1 VHPCGFF
8 LTKSHDMHHAGE
20 TAGAVTTL
28 ISRLLGRCVDET
40 DDKDVRDALATCLG
54 EIGAIDPNR
63 LDKNISSLHFGSD
76 LPGSDD
82 GGHFILSNPP
92 WKTSTENFE
101 FHVLTRH
108 LVNALRSAPSTLDQ
122 VSVKLTPSSFCP
134 PYCIHFSLSSTLRST
149 RSLFR
154 SKSF

>member
-1 VHPCGFF
+1 
-8 LTKSHDMHHAGE
+8 MHHAGE

-63 LDKNISSLHFGSD
+63 LDKDISSLHFGSD

-92 WKTSTENFE
+92 WKTNVTEFQ

-122 VSVKLTPSSFCP
+122 VGVNRLLSLCP
-134 PYCIHFSLSSTLRST
+134 LYGIFISDSHPQHPST
-149 RSLFR
+149 RSPFR
-154 SKSF
+154 SRSF